1 MSRRAPLLV
10 AAVVVI
16 LGLTPLLLTPGITS
30 AFVRPIVLSYVLA
43 LVTSLIVALLVTPTL
58 AVLLLGDH
66 GKGRRL
72 SPVDRWVLRGFDR
85 LAPPIMGHPGP
96 VLVAWVLLAVVGLA
110 ILTQVKS
117 GPVLPTL
124 QDRNMLVRLE
134 AAPGTSLTDMSRI
147 TSAIAVELRA
157 VPGVE
162 SAGAHVGRAISAD
175 EVVDVDPAEIWGRLA
190 VSADYSDTLG
200 AVKAVVH
207 GYPGLH
213 SSIGTYAADRVAA
226 VQGSAQRRL
235 VVRVYGQDLAI
246 LGDTADEVSKVI
258 GTIPGVLD
266 PRTEPQVS
274 EPTVEIEVDLA
285 TAQKY
290 GLRPGDVRREAST
303 LISGLTVGSLYEQQK
318 IFDVVVWGGPA
329 TRQSVASLRSLLIDT
344 PSGRPVRLGEV
355 ATVRVAPDPVAISH
369 DAVSRSADVTAMVVG
384 RNIDDV
390 AAEVTQRLR
399 GMAMPYEYRAEVL
412 EDALDR
418 QASQRRIVG
427 LAIVAGLLILLLL

>member
-1 MSRRAPLLV
+1 
-10 AAVVVI
+10 
-16 LGLTPLLLTPGITS
+16 
-30 AFVRPIVLSYVLA
+30 
-43 LVTSLIVALLVTPTL
+43 
-58 AVLLLGDH
+58 
-66 GKGRRL
+66 
-72 SPVDRWVLRGFDR
+72 VLRGFDR